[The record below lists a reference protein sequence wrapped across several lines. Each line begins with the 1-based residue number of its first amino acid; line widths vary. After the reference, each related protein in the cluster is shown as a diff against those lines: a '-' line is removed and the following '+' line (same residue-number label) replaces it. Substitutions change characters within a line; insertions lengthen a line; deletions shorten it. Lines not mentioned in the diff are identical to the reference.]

1 MHAEYMRSA
10 SSFLGSVAW
19 RVAAALP
26 GSSSR
31 LQEPELPSSGYEF
44 ERGSSARHESASQ
57 HGPTVA
63 HLTALL
69 ADEILPHQAAEQRL
83 KRLPTEATPPQFTAK
98 DLGQLGAANADALAI
113 KAKAIFSTAELKA
126 KAEAAVKRR
135 EAAGISD
142 SVERMQPDDPP
153 PFDQRVRPH
162 PSSHPYLRLTP
173 SAPQLAPLP
182 TLALA
187 LALARAI
194 SIVIALAARR
204 SPSPSYL
211 HARPQPDNLTRSLSA
226 SELRYCGRVL

>member
-1 MHAEYMRSA
+1 MRSA

-135 EAAGISD
+135 EPRGGWHLRLCRADAARRGAGL
-142 SVERMQPDDPP
+142 RPAG
-153 PFDQRVRPH
+153 PH
-162 PSSHPYLRLTP
+162 PSWRTLT
-173 SAPQLAPLP
+173 L
-182 TLALA
+182 TLTL
-187 LALARAI
+187 
-194 SIVIALAARR
+194 
-204 SPSPSYL
+204 SP
-211 HARPQPDNLTRSLSA
+211 
-226 SELRYCGRVL
+226 